1 LRGEVM
7 RRADRLPVSTTKD
20 DGFLVEQV
28 VNYDPDLIAASC
40 AA

>member
-7 RRADRLPVSTTKD
+7 RRADGLPVSMTKD

-28 VNYDPDLIAASC
+28 VNYDPNLIAATS
-40 AA
+40 AV